1 MSLPRRVYLDHAAT
15 SWPKPTVVL
24 EAYQESCQELGV
36 AAGRGAYRRAQ
47 EVDRGIDQV
56 RAQVL
61 RLVGASPQDTV
72 AWTSNGTMAI
82 HGAIQSLLWRS
93 DLSQVHVVST
103 VTEHNSV
110 LRTLEDLHQRR
121 GLAYSLVGCDAR
133 GWVDPREVR
142 LALRPDTA
150 LVVINHASNVTG
162 FVQDI
167 AGISEEISK
176 QSRVFDK
183 QADSG
188 IALMVDSAQSLGYVD
203 FDMRDLG
210 VDILVSPGHKGLSG
224 PFGVGMIVVEA
235 SMIERMRSPWIGGTG
250 RSSDSLEGPF
260 GWCESIESGNINAP
274 AILALGKGIEHVS
287 SDSARR
293 VKEAFAHWLRRL
305 LEAIESQPS
314 LHVVGYTKAC
324 ADQVDKRVPIVSI
337 VSDQYGTH
345 EMAMILDSVF
355 GIECRSGLH
364 CAGKIH
370 ERIGSSV
377 ESGTLRMSFGHTS
390 NASDVEAA
398 VEGIQALGACI

>member
-24 EAYQESCQELGV
+24 EAFHENCRELGV

-110 LRTLEDLHQRR
+110 LRTLEDMHQRR
-121 GLAYSLVGCDAR
+121 GLAYNLVGCDAR
-133 GWVDPREVR
+133 GWVDPRDVR
-142 LALRPDTA
+142 LALRPNTG

-203 FDMRDLG
+203 FDMRDWG

-224 PFGVGMIVVEA
+224 PFGVGMIVAEA

-250 RSSDSLEGPF
+250 RSSDSLDGPF

-274 AILALGKGIEHVS
+274 AIMALGKGIEHVS
-287 SDSARR
+287 SDSSRR

-305 LEAIESQPS
+305 LEAIESQS
-314 LHVVGYTKAC
+314 SMHVVGYTKAC
-324 ADQVDKRVPIVSI
+324 ADQVDKRVPIVSF

-370 ERIGSSV
+370 EHIGSSV

-398 VEGIQALGACI
+398 VEGIQALGACV